1 MKKTFT
7 LFIALVMVFSLAA
20 CNSVTVEVEEEKP
33 FDKSKEAYDK
43 ITVAYEI
50 TDQFSSD
57 VYEAWRLGIY
67 DDEEII
73 DDGVSHL
80 ASELSLS
87 EAELTAGFAYFLA
100 TTVYEEDWDSL
111 TTAEKV
117 DFEDKVQV
125 AFKVF
130 EDDLFS
136 YCIQGVTSAYKVN
149 GKEAEAQAA
158 LDEAKTI
165 MKDLSDKHSD
175 YEHYPN
181 LKGYYTTTKSFFEF
195 CVDPEGSFE
204 QVKDTINDYRNEARD
219 YLSDLDYIFEE

>member
-100 TTVYEEDWDSL
+100 TTVYEE
-111 TTAEKV
+111 AP
-117 DFEDKVQV
+117 
-125 AFKVF
+125 A
-130 EDDLFS
+130 
-136 YCIQGVTSAYKVN
+136 A
-149 GKEAEAQAA
+149 KE
-158 LDEAKTI
+158 
-165 MKDLSDKHSD
+165 
-175 YEHYPN
+175 
-181 LKGYYTTTKSFFEF
+181 
-195 CVDPEGSFE
+195 
-204 QVKDTINDYRNEARD
+204 
-219 YLSDLDYIFEE
+219 